1 LYLTPLALLHGTGA
15 TGTFRFKKQEQTCK
29 VKKIGANV
37 QLQLKTRAVLQ
48 LSIKKKAR

>member
-15 TGTFRFKKQEQTCK
+15 TGAFRFKKEGQTCK

-37 QLQLKTRAVLQ
+37 QLQLKIRAVLQ
-48 LSIKKKAR
+48 LTLI